1 MAIALRS
8 KKDIEGLKAANKLVA
23 QTLDLIRSSV
33 TVGSTTNQ
41 MATVAEEFIVSNGGR
56 CSFKGL
62 YTPPFPGA
70 ICTSVNEVII
80 QGIPDDVPL
89 KEGDIVGFDVGVEL
103 NGWYGDAAITVPIG
117 KVAEKDEDLISAA
130 KSVLLNSIKEIKSGM
145 RFKELSAI
153 LEDGIVS
160 SGFVPLRGYCGHGIG
175 RLPHEEPSIL
185 NYVEGRKDQGPKI
198 KDGMVFCIEP
208 MLCQKS
214 GESKLLADRW
224 SVVSV
229 DGLNGSHY
237 EHTVAIVGGKAEI
250 LTIT

>member
-8 KKDIEGLKAANKLVA
+8 KKDIDGLRSANRLVA
-23 QTLDLIRSSV
+23 EALELVSKKAKAGVSTLDVASE
-33 TVGSTTNQ
+33 
-41 MATVAEEFIVSNGGR
+41 AEELIVSKGGR

-80 QGIPDDVPL
+80 HGIPDSTPL
-89 KEGDIVGFDVGVEL
+89 KEGDIVGFDIGVEL

-117 KVAEKDEDLISAA
+117 SVSSTDQELVSAA
-130 KSVLLNSIKEIKSGM
+130 KSALLESISLIRSGM

-153 LEDGIVS
+153 LESSILS

-214 GESKLLADRW
+214 GESKLLEDRW

-250 LTIT
+250 LTIS